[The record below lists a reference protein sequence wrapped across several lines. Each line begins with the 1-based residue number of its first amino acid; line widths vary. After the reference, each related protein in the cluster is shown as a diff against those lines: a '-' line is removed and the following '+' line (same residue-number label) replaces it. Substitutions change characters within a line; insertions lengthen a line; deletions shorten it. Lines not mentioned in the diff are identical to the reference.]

1 MSGAPTRA
9 AYKVQMLELVSYD
22 YEVEAATREEAE
34 ELVQE
39 MHCDEGGAGRCAEV
53 VFWQVCARE
62 VQP

>member
-39 MHCDEGGAGRCAEV
+39 MHGDEGGAGRCAEV